1 MRAGVEEVAEMPAC
15 IRQYGRIGNADAIE
29 TQRARLLP
37 ERGPEI
43 GGSELDGRVQKSRS
57 T

>member
-1 MRAGVEEVAEMPAC
+1 MRAGAEEIAEMPAG

-29 TQRARLLP
+29 TQRACLVR
-37 ERGPEI
+37 EHGPEI
-43 GGSELDGRVQKSRS
+43 AGSELYGRVQKSRS